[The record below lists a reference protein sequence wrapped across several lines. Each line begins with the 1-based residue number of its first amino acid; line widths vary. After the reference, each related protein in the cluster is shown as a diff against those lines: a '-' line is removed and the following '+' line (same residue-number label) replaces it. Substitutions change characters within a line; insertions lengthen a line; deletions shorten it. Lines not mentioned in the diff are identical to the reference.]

1 MTSLGRSPLRPKEL
15 SKGNSVLTAGV
26 LAAEIDAEQEPASVE
41 APTTDDDDSYE
52 IDVDGPSYDEPAVRP
67 ATEVSVV
74 AVAPVMAEP
83 KREKLVRT
91 PKEPKPAKAP
101 KAPKEPKPAKA
112 PKERKPPKT
121 PKPPKARTGN
131 SNRYWTIAA
140 GVIGTLGLLLSVVLA
155 TGALFVALDA
165 GQGGSFFANLSD
177 ACDALVGPLKG
188 VFSFSDVNADKK
200 EALVGWGL
208 GSVGYLLVGRF
219 VQSIL
224 LTRVKN

>member
-1 MTSLGRSPLRPKEL
+1 M
-15 SKGNSVLTAGV
+15 
-26 LAAEIDAEQEPASVE
+26 
-41 APTTDDDDSYE
+41 
-52 IDVDGPSYDEPAVRP
+52 
-67 ATEVSVV
+67 
-74 AVAPVMAEP
+74 
-83 KREKLVRT
+83 
-91 PKEPKPAKAP
+91 
-101 KAPKEPKPAKA
+101 
-112 PKERKPPKT
+112 
-121 PKPPKARTGN
+121 
-131 SNRYWTIAA
+131 
-140 GVIGTLGLLLSVVLA
+140 VLA